1 MTLIRRRFLQLAAT
15 VAAAPFGIDSL
26 SAQPTQGGPKLTQ
39 ILRKDLQGQDER
51 VQETVVNVLEMAPG
65 AAAPWHMHPAAQEI
79 LFVIEGSVTVEIE
92 GHGSQERRDRLDSRR
107 DSPSCAQRRQRRR
120 ESPGDPQ
127 PRRQGKAVRRRRQK
141 GELEHFPEKWIPVFR
156 RKCDHVKE
164 SRARSDSIQSE
175 RALGAGRPPRS
186 AGRKVCVN
194 RLETGAHLQSCP

>member
-39 ILRKDLQGQDER
+39 ILRKDLQGQDEK

-92 GHGSQERRDRLDSRR
+92 GQGSTVLKSGEIVLIPAEIPHLARNDGSGG
-107 DSPSCAQRRQRRR
+107 A
-120 ESPGDPQ
+120 
-127 PRRQGKAVRRRRQK
+127 KALVT
-141 GELEHFPEKWIPVFR
+141 H
-156 RKCDHVKE
+156 
-164 SRARSDSIQSE
+164 SRADKAKPFVVAVKRGS
-175 RALGAGRPPRS
+175 
-186 AGRKVCVN
+186 
-194 RLETGAHLQSCP
+194 